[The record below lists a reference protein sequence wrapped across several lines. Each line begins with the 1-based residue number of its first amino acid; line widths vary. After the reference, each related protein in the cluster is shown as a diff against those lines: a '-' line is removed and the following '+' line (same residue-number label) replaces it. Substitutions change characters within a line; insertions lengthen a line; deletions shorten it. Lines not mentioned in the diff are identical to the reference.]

1 MNLLDENIR
10 RDIFLFCRQRLYL
23 NPSEEDYKEFVSLF
37 KDYKEDLRR
46 SEYEYNVENVS
57 SLNEV
62 INEDMLKYR
71 VFIEPKHDGTQIVM
85 KVNDKIHL
93 SHKSGSGINKQDIA
107 LLFGVFIK
115 FHEDFL
121 ELLSRAKKEG
131 VIIKM
136 EIFGKEYSPFKIE
149 KEPLNFSIF
158 DVLKGDHYLLP
169 TELSYPHSV
178 EFIEIKSLK
187 DIDSMKVLSWL
198 KSKEGVV
205 VKIYGDSLP
214 YRKAKNFNMLVF
226 KYKPFIAQ
234 LVDEMKGKKIIKDQG
249 KFSAVFS
256 ELITEYAKDRTK
268 SFEEILVKVKEDHEE
283 LKDFI
288 DKNHEIIKDFW
299 FNSKA
304 VRSVLQLIEMK

>member
-57 SLNEV
+57 SLYEV

-115 FHEDFL
+115 FREDFL
-121 ELLSRAKKEG
+121 ELLRKAKEEG
-131 VIIKM
+131 VIVKM

-149 KEPLNFSIF
+149 KESLNFSVF

-169 TELSYPHSV
+169 IELSYPHSV

-187 DIDSMKVLSWL
+187 DIDSRKVLSWL

-205 VKIYGDSLP
+205 VKIYDDSLP
-214 YRKAKNFNMLVF
+214 YRKAKNFNMLAF

-249 KFSAVFS
+249 KFSAIFS
-256 ELITEYAKDRTK
+256 ELITEYAKDKTK
-268 SFEEILVKVKEDHEE
+268 SFEEILEKVKEDHEE

-288 DKNHEIIKDFW
+288 DKNHEIIKDYW

-304 VRSVLQLIEMK
+304 VRSVLQLIDMK